1 MHDTALTD
9 DELIWLLKQPDLGT
23 KVGIRNMAI
32 MLLMLETG
40 AKSGELVGKEGDT
53 DDIRG
58 GLRLEDLHGGSATER
73 CIVLRKP
80 SDGSRRTVELPPSG
94 ARFLDAW
101 LAVRPRSELDLVFVT
116 TRGTRILN
124 RYIRKK
130 LHDYGVTAHIEADVK
145 PSLLRHTFARRRLA
159 AGDDL
164 EQLAESLG
172 HKHIISSVR
181 YLFPESPR

>member
-9 DELIWLLKQPDLGT
+9 EELIWLLKQPNLAT

-53 DDIRG
+53 DDIHG
-58 GLRLEDLHGGSATER
+58 GLRLEDIQRDAAQR
-73 CIVLRKP
+73 RIVLRKP

-101 LAVRPRSELDLVFVT
+101 LAVRPWSELDLVFVT

-124 RYIRKK
+124 RYIRKM

>member
-1 MHDTALTD
+1 MHANALHD
-9 DELIWLLKQPDLGT
+9 DELTRLLKQPNLGT

-32 MLLMLETG
+32 ILLMLETG

-53 DDIRG
+53 HGIRG
-58 GLRLEDLHGGSATER
+58 GLRLEDIHGDTTDR
-73 CIVLRKP
+73 RIVLRKP
-80 SDGSRRTVELPPSG
+80 SDDSRRTVALPPSA

-101 LAVRPRSELDLVFVT
+101 LAVRPRNDLDLVFVT

-124 RYIRKK
+124 RYIRKM
-130 LHDYGVTAHIEADVK
+130 LHDYGVAAGIETDVK

-164 EQLAESLG
+164 EQLAASLG

-181 YLFPESPR
+181 YLFPEGPR